1 MDTSVNITLGN
12 LKGLNLKDLIVK
24 LINLLLAKISMVI
37 ELHN

>member
-12 LKGLNLKDLIVK
+12 LKGLNLKDLIAK
-24 LINLLLAKISMVI
+24 LINLLLEKISMVI

>member
-12 LKGLNLKDLIVK
+12 LKDLNLKDLIAK
-24 LINLLLAKISMVI
+24 LINLLLAKISMAI